1 MTRTPS
7 SKIKDICDK
16 LGRGYS
22 IKSIDFEN
30 CIYKRLNTEYDVEV
44 SGLDNSSKKFNCNV
58 YLWHLTDGARIES
71 TIPDVDSFEQLDALL
86 RFLEIRFH

>member
-1 MTRTPS
+1 MNRNPS

-22 IKSIDFEN
+22 IKSIDLEN
-30 CIYKRLNTEYDVEV
+30 CIYKRLNSDYDVEV
-44 SGLDNSSKKFNCNV
+44 SGLDNSSKTFHCNV
-58 YLWHLTDGARIES
+58 YLWHLTNGTRIES

-86 RFLEIRFH
+86 RFLEIRFR